1 MPPIEVV
8 CPNGHRLKVK
18 DEFAGRTGACPIC
31 GSKVKVPQ
39 KAQTLTEDDVLKF
52 LGDNPP
58 PAAEPAPATDAP
70 KIVRTDSP
78 ARLPKKICEKCHPEI
93 LAATRICPYCH
104 TYLGFSDIGVST
116 R

>member
-18 DEFAGRTGACPIC
+18 DDFAGRTGACPIC

-39 KAQTLTEDDVLKF
+39 KTQNLTEDDVLKF
-52 LGDNPP
+52 LGDSPP
-58 PAAEPAPATDAP
+58 PPVETVPTSDVP
-70 KIVRTDSP
+70 KIVRTDPP
-78 ARLPKKICEKCHPEI
+78 ARLPKKICEKCHREI

-104 TYLGFSDIGVST
+104 TYLGFSDIGAGM